1 MKELLSHLIIL
12 HLRKL
17 HMTAMMGISTRGVQ
31 RLLHLD
37 ILLTVAILSYYYS
50 HSNGYEVMTLS
61 PLPSSHYFLFL
72 LHSPNWHTVNYVD
85 GAGFVPLRLPQ
96 FPFPYAHYRLTSM
109 SGSRLACFHDCDVEH
124 LRHDGQL
131 SVLSEETST

>member
-1 MKELLSHLIIL
+1 
-12 HLRKL
+12 
-17 HMTAMMGISTRGVQ
+17 MTAMMGISTRGVQ

-72 LHSPNWHTVNYVD
+72 LHSPN
-85 GAGFVPLRLPQ
+85 
-96 FPFPYAHYRLTSM
+96 
-109 SGSRLACFHDCDVEH
+109 
-124 LRHDGQL
+124 
-131 SVLSEETST
+131 